1 MSNKHSVA
9 YCNKMNY
16 IATELLKENKMS
28 IAVRISSKLASE
40 AKIQS
45 RVENRSLTGQI
56 EYWAKIGKMAEE
68 NSDLPFTLLREM
80 LIGIEQL
87 DNDQGIEYEFG

>member
-1 MSNKHSVA
+1 MSNKHYVA
-9 YCNKMNY
+9 YCNIMNY
-16 IATELLKENKMS
+16 IVADLLKENEMS
-28 IAVRISSKLASE
+28 IAVRISSKLATE

-45 RVENRSLTGQI
+45 RAENRSLTGQI

-87 DNDQGIEYEFG
+87 DNYQGIEYEFG